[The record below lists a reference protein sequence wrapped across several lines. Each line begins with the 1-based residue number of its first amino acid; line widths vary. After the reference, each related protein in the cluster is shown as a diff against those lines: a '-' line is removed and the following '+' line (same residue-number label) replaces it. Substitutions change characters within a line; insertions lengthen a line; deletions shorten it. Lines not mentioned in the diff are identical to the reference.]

1 MDSFQ
6 SKVTALSSS
15 TLDKVHQVLN
25 FRCIVGG
32 GEQNFL
38 LSLGVSPEAPLCHCL
53 VTHWSLLTMFSL
65 LCCWPTHRVVR
76 VVQGQGEVEGQ
87 AEIR

>member
-1 MDSFQ
+1 MVGSLFLLQSSDLDSFQ

-15 TLDKVHQVLN
+15 TLEKVHQVLN

-38 LSLGVSPEAPLCHCL
+38 LSLGVSGSQP
-53 VTHWSLLTMFSL
+53 SYQLLD
-65 LCCWPTHRVVR
+65 R
-76 VVQGQGEVEGQ
+76 
-87 AEIR
+87 